1 MNGKLL
7 AILSSM
13 ELLLVFVTINVLNA
27 LMVVSSANN
36 EYMQFSLGLEEQT
49 NRFGS
54 SLQYKYIENVTEYVN
69 QLHVELVTWKC
80 AQYQQV
86 NSLTAVSMVQMFN
99 KKPMQF
105 KNEII
110 RIPQNKLS
118 IHPKKFKKTYDKTPT
133 VSTFTSISTT
143 SMTFYKLTSKPLSYS
158 TFANGEVEVMTP
170 PSNEIQTASTRT
182 SMIFEALFAVNCH
195 WYHIGAD
202 SEIKCK
208 HYLLSPQIYHHKVSS
223 YKCLSSTSPDISQV
237 LVKLQY
243 RQDTCN
249 FVVTLLSEIW
259 TYSDGDFDTLFDK
272 LKLLAQVVME
282 SQSLL
287 SNCSL
292 YALMVIEA
300 LTAQIRYGH
309 NVTDEQFCCKSAVMS
324 IFYLCAEAPLS
335 TISGIKWH
343 LCNQHPH
350 NDIHQH
356 ARLPPQFISSCTSQ
370 IIHIQQYFEWIITNI
385 QTTQI
390 SSNLH
395 IGHIMLLSY
404 LFFFFCFYVIDI
416 IFWL

>member
-86 NSLTAVSMVQMFN
+86 NSLTDVSMV
-99 KKPMQF
+99 PMQF

-118 IHPKKFKKTYDKTPT
+118 IRPKKFKKTYDKTPT
-133 VSTFTSISTT
+133 VSTFTS
-143 SMTFYKLTSKPLSYS
+143 KPLSYS
-158 TFANGEVEVMTP
+158 TFTNGEVEVMTP
-170 PSNEIQTASTRT
+170 PSNEIQMASTRT

-208 HYLLSPQIYHHKVSS
+208 RYLLSSQIYHHKVSS
-223 YKCLSSTSPDISQV
+223 YKYLSSTSPDMSQV

-350 NDIHQH
+350 NDIHQY
-356 ARLPPQFISSCTSQ
+356 ARLPPQFSVHAHHRPFT
-370 IIHIQQYFEWIITNI
+370 YNN
-385 QTTQI
+385 
-390 SSNLH
+390 SNGIKSTYRPYH
-395 IGHIMLLSY
+395 VVKLS
-404 LFFFFCFYVIDI
+404 LFFLFLRY
-416 IFWL
+416 